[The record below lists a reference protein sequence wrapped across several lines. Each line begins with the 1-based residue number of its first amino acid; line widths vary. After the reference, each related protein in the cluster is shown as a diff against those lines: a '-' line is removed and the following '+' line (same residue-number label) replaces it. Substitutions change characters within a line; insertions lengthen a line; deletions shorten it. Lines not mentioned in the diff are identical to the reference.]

1 MFARVTVTQGPP
13 ENAAA
18 VIQYIQEHII
28 PAARREPG
36 FKGGYWLADR
46 PSGTGMAITLWEG
59 AEAEQAS
66 QMMAAQAR
74 AKAVTALGGEV
85 KSVEVYEVVAHAQPE
100 EQRAAQARKKARR
113 LVRPKNRRAAQR
125 SRQRKR

>member
-13 ENAAA
+13 ENAAE
-18 VIQYIQEHII
+18 VIRYIQEHII

-46 PSGTGMAITLWEG
+46 PSGTGMAITLWES

-85 KSVEVYEVVAHAQPE
+85 KGVEVYEVVAHAQLE
-100 EQRAAQARKKARR
+100 EQRAAARKKTRR

-125 SRQRKR
+125 ARRRKK